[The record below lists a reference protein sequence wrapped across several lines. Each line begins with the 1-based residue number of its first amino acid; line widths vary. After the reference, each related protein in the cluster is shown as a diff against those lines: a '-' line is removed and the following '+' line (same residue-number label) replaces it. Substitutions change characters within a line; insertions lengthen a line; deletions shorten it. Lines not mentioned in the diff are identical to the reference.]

1 MRRKTYAMQPRVP
14 DYRYMKKLILII
26 SITLIVSGARALR
39 AQDTTGKPEDLKPA
53 SEHHHK
59 GSISV
64 LGGITMAG
72 IQGEFT
78 FIPHMGI
85 RAVGLCILGADF
97 NSMNRD
103 EYIFSAIITPV
114 LHLAP
119 ELEILD
125 PVLMLGLVYSYH
137 HWEVRSNHIGINRA
151 SAIRKGNLHD
161 VTFGAGLGFLF
172 KFAGRF
178 KTGIN
183 LWLNYDYGVVTTLT
197 LRKKKG
203 NRILLP
209 VPLVEFTA
217 QF

>member
-1 MRRKTYAMQPRVP
+1 
-14 DYRYMKKLILII
+14 MKHLLLITAFMT
-26 SITLIVSGARALR
+26 ITSGAGRLYG
-39 AQDTTGKPEDLKPA
+39 QKPEKIPGKQEQVQDKKPKGRNIY
-53 SEHHHK
+53 K
-59 GSISV
+59 GSFSV

-72 IQGEFT
+72 LQGEYT
-78 FIPHMGI
+78 FIPEMGI

-103 EYIFSAIITPV
+103 EYIVSAIITPV

-125 PVLMLGLVYSYH
+125 PVLMLGLVYSFH
-137 HWEVRSNHIGINRA
+137 HWESKAYQMGIHRNITVRE
-151 SAIRKGNLHD
+151 GNLHD
-161 VTFGAGLGFLF
+161 VTFGAGLGFNF
-172 KFAGRF
+172 KFADRF

-183 LWLNYDYGVVTTLT
+183 LWLNYDYGVVTLPT

-203 NRILLP
+203 NRIILP
-209 VPLVEFTA
+209 VPIIEFTV